1 MIAELDKFTVVKE
14 EIPLLEAIE
23 KYGFKPVKRGKY
35 YFITCPFHP
44 DKNPS
49 MAIYKEAYH
58 CFGCGAHGDVIDF
71 TAGLFNLDP
80 IEAVYKLADDFN
92 VPLPNGRTLTK
103 KEKKKIQQRIKQK
116 QEEDKLYNDFLK
128 AVDQTYDYL
137 CELNHLYTKIKQ
149 VINDPKDL
157 ELPEFVEACHNQDLI
172 NYWLDLLLEG
182 TIQDKLTVILEV
194 EEWKQKQKYSKQ

>member
-1 MIAELDKFTVVKE
+1 MINSTIDKFTLIKDS
-14 EIPLLEAIE
+14 IPLVQAIE
-23 KYGFKPVKRGKY
+23 YYGLHPIKKGKY
-35 YFITCPFHP
+35 YWIKCPFHN

-49 MAIYKEAYH
+49 LAIYEDSFH

-71 TAGLFNLDP
+71 VARYFNLEP
-80 IEAVYKLADDFN
+80 LEAVYRLAEDFN
-92 VPLPNGRTLTK
+92 VPLPEEKRLTK

-128 AVDQTYDYL
+128 AVDETYDYL

-157 ELPEFVEACHNQDLI
+157 ELPEFAEACHNQDLI

-182 TIQDKLTVILEV
+182 NIQDKLFVV
-194 EEWKQKQKYSKQ
+194 EEVKQWKLSKKL